1 MTQKISYIEIDLNR
15 CSEVYSV
22 GACTASIPATG
33 AIKCFNCFATCQDKP
48 NYNKEIVT
56 SRHSTASGNLPIDI
70 DAIPDI
76 KSIAIKA
83 AKLDLG
89 ESMGQRASVNITFGD
104 ARYPDTGPEGD
115 RYLADRDYDPYT
127 VGSYWGKFR
136 ARWPFT
142 QGADIRLIRGDSN
155 QTLAQ
160 METRHF
166 IVESSAGPDSKG
178 SFSMVAKDALKLT
191 DGKKAQAP
199 VLSQGELSADI
210 SAGATSITLAPVGIG
225 SEYQTGTGET
235 KYLNLSGEEVASY
248 TNLAGG
254 DTFNIV
260 RGLFNTTAVDH
271 EAGARAQLCLRYVNQ
286 KVSAIIENLL
296 ITYANVP
303 ASYISSSD
311 WEIEDDAYINKLYS
325 SLVAE
330 PESAHDLINE
340 LLQQTASTIWW
351 DDVAKLIRF
360 RVLKAVSTGAAT
372 YSDDLI
378 VGGTFSA
385 KDQNSKRVSQVWTY
399 FGQINPLES
408 LTDNKNYSR
417 TQVNISLE
425 SEANFEGTPSV
436 RRIYSRWI
444 GNLSR
449 ATAERLNQLILQR
462 YSTAPRMVAFNLQKD
477 DLLTTPILG
486 SGYNVNT
493 RNLQGATGANETMPL
508 QVVQMKSSDTG
519 YAVMGEEVLYS
530 ETIIPDDIT
539 VKPISI
545 EESRLNVNLYELAI
559 SEETATPPPVTG
571 DTYNFTLL
579 SSYVI
584 GSDRTDLSALVT
596 GTGWPAGVTI
606 NFINNGSI
614 VGKGGAGGEGAFA
627 RALVQQGGALLWTD
641 FIDGVGKVGGNAISA
656 QYDFNL
662 ENNGT
667 IGGGGGGGGGGS
679 GAFSGSGGGPYAT
692 VSGSGG
698 SGGVGDTIS
707 LGGAAGVPSGALAD
721 PLVSGNVGNTGQ
733 LSGSIR
739 STAGS
744 SGGAVGGYGGAGGAL
759 DTAGETGGTSTS
771 PAPPTAGSTIGAAG
785 GLPGSAVN
793 KNGNTVTITGTIPTG
808 IINA

>member
-1 MTQKISYIEIDLNR
+1 MTEKISYIEIDLNR

-33 AIKCFNCFATCQDKP
+33 DIKCFNCWSTCQDKD
-48 NYNKEIVT
+48 NYNKETVT
-56 SRHSTASGNLPIDI
+56 SRHSTASGSLPIDI

-76 KSIAIKA
+76 KTISIKA

-127 VGSYWGKFR
+127 VGTYWGKFR

-166 IVESSAGPDSKG
+166 IIESSAGPDSKG

-199 VLSQGELSADI
+199 VLSQGELAADI
-210 SAGATSITLAPVGIG
+210 SAGATSITLLPTGIG
-225 SEYQTGTGET
+225 SEYPASG
-235 KYLNLSGEEVASY
+235 YINLSGEEVASF
-248 TNLAGG
+248 TRAS
-254 DTFNIV
+254 DVMTIV
-260 RGLFNTTAVDH
+260 RGLFNTTAVEHD
-271 EAGARAQLCLRYVNQ
+271 AGARAQLCLRYVNQ
-286 KVSAIIENLL
+286 KVSAIIESLL

-325 SLVAE
+325 SLIAE

-360 RVLKAVSTGAAT
+360 RVLKAVNTDAAL
-372 YSDDLI
+372 YNDDLI
-378 VGGTFSA
+378 VAGSFSA

-417 TQVNISLE
+417 TQVNISIE

-436 RRIYSRWI
+436 KRIYSRWI

-449 ATAERLNQLILQR
+449 ATAERLNELILQR
-462 YSTAPRMVAFNLQKD
+462 YSTAPRMIAYNLQKD

-493 RNLQGATGANETMPL
+493 HSLQGATGANETMPI

-530 ETIIPDDIT
+530 GSIIPDDIT
-539 VKPISI
+539 IKTITFEGSYQ
-545 EESRLNVNLYELAI
+545 NVDLFAV
-559 SEETATPPPVTG
+559 ATSPDQTEPFPVTG
-571 DTYNFTLL
+571 DTYNFTLN
-579 SSYVI
+579 SSFVI
-584 GSDRTDLSALVT
+584 GSDSASLSALVT
-596 GTGWPAGVTI
+596 GVGWPVGVTI
-606 NFINNGSI
+606 NFVNNGSI
-614 VGKGGAGGEGAFA
+614 IGKGGAGGI
-627 RALVQQGGALLWTD
+627 GGSFYAAQVA
-641 FIDGVGKVGGNAISA
+641 GGNGEVGGDAIGFT
-656 QYDFNL
+656 YDVNL

-667 IGGGGGGGGGGS
+667 IGSGGGGGGGGEGRGFDDVGSNVVVDATGGGGGGGGGEN
-679 GAFSGSGGGPYAT
+679 A
-692 VSGSGG
+692 
-698 SGGVGDTIS
+698 S
-707 LGGAAGVPSGALAD
+707 LGGAGGVVATNDQFYQGIKGSDGLSGTTGGAGDGGAGALVDA
-721 PLVSGNVGNTGQ
+721 TFY
-733 LSGSIR
+733 
-739 STAGS
+739 
-744 SGGAVGGYGGAGGAL
+744 GGTGGAGG
-759 DTAGETGGTSTS
+759 S
-771 PAPPTAGSTIGAAG
+771 IGASGSDGLTGLGQSTLGPGTG
-785 GLPGSAVN
+785 GLPGDAIN
-793 KNGNTVTITGTIPTG
+793 KNGNTVIITNNGTILG
-808 IINA
+808 AINA